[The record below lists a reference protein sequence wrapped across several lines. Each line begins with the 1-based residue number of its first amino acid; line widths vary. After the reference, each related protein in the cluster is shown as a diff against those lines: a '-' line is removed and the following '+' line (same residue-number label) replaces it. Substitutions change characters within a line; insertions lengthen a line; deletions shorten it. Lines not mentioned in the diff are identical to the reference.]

1 MIWLFVIIPIL
12 FLLVITIY
20 MDKKNI
26 GMNQPPDMNRGNQNI
41 EAETTRYQFNQF
53 NNHGGGSDSGG
64 SN

>member
-12 FLLVITIY
+12 FLQVITIY

>member
-12 FLLVITIY
+12 LLITITIY
-20 MDKKNI
+20 MDKKNR
-26 GMNQPPDMNRGNQNI
+26 GMNHPPDVNKGNQNI
-41 EAETTRYQFNQF
+41 ESETTRYQFNQF